1 MSATIGNRIIRL
13 SEVGSTN
20 TYLKDN
26 SELLKEHGL
35 VVIAEMQTSGRG
47 RAGRKFVSLPQ
58 KNVTFSVVMHPGLAL
73 GEVQVF
79 ALLAGIV
86 VARVLEKYINGVR
99 LKWPNDVLVNG
110 KKICGI
116 LLETITIP
124 QQNFPVLILGIGLN
138 TKGFLKDYPQEL
150 QKIVT
155 TLEAEIY
162 QNSNVINGTEDQPA
176 LENETI
182 FQLLLSE
189 LECYFAESSNNTTAN
204 REAGYLINA
213 RSALLSEWLKRSQAK
228 GRKVRSLNNVEEQLK
243 GSGTVGTIEGL
254 TKEGYLQIR
263 TETGEIM
270 THVSGDILEI
280 REEV

>member
-1 MSATIGNRIIRL
+1 MSESIGKRIIRL
-13 SEVGSTN
+13 TEVGSTN

-26 SELLKEHGL
+26 SELLKQHGL

-58 KNVTFSVVMHPGLAL
+58 KNVTFSVVLHPGLAL

-116 LLETITIP
+116 LLETIKIP
-124 QQNFPVLILGIGLN
+124 AQNFPVLILGIG
-138 TKGFLKDYPQEL
+138 FLKDYPEEL
-150 QKIVT
+150 QDILT
-155 TLEAEIY
+155 TLETEIA
-162 QNSNVINGTEDQPA
+162 QNSNLIIGAEDQAA
-176 LENETI
+176 LDNETV
-182 FQLLLSE
+182 FKLLLKE
-189 LECYFAESSNNTTAN
+189 LECCFEEFSKNITTN
-204 REAGYLINA
+204 RKADYLTDGQ
-213 RSALLSEWLKRSQAK
+213 SALLEEWLKRSQAR
-228 GRKVRSLNNVEEQLK
+228 GRKVRSLNNVEEQTK
-243 GSGTVGTIEGL
+243 SSGSVGTIEGL

-263 TETGEIM
+263 TETGELL
-270 THVSGDILEI
+270 THVSGDIIEI
-280 REEV
+280 REGQ

>member
-1 MSATIGNRIIRL
+1 MSETIGKRIIRL

-47 RAGRKFVSLPQ
+47 RAGRKFVSLPD
-58 KNVTFSVVMHPGLAL
+58 KNVTFSVVLHPGLAL

-86 VARVLEKYINGVR
+86 VARVLENYIDGVR

-138 TKGFLKDYPQEL
+138 TKGFLKEYPQEL
-150 QKIVT
+150 QKLVT

-176 LENETI
+176 LENETV

-189 LECYFAESSNNTTAN
+189 LECCFAEFSNNTTAN
-204 REAGYLINA
+204 REVGYLINA
-213 RSALLSEWLKRSQAK
+213 RSALLNEWLKRSQAK
-228 GRKVRSLNNVEEQLK
+228 GRKVRSLNNIEEQTK

-280 REEV
+280 REEE

>member
-1 MSATIGNRIIRL
+1 MSETIGKRIIRL

-47 RAGRKFVSLPQ
+47 RAGRKFVSLPD
-58 KNVTFSVVMHPGLAL
+58 KNVTFSVVLHPGLAL

-86 VARVLEKYINGVR
+86 VARVLENYIEGVR

-138 TKGFLKDYPQEL
+138 TKGFLKEYPQEL
-150 QKIVT
+150 QKLVT

-176 LENETI
+176 LENETV

-189 LECYFAESSNNTTAN
+189 LECCFAEFSNNTTAN
-204 REAGYLINA
+204 REVGYLINA
-213 RSALLSEWLKRSQAK
+213 RSALLNEWLKRSQAK
-228 GRKVRSLNNVEEQLK
+228 GRKVRSLNNVEEQTTV
-243 GSGTVGTIEGL
+243 SGTVGTIVGL

-280 REEV
+280 REEE

>member
-1 MSATIGNRIIRL
+1 MSETIGKRIIRL

-47 RAGRKFVSLPQ
+47 RAGRKFVSLPD
-58 KNVTFSVVMHPGLAL
+58 KNVTFSVVLHPGLAL

-86 VARVLEKYINGVR
+86 VARVLENYIEGVR

-138 TKGFLKDYPQEL
+138 TKGFLKEYPQEL
-150 QKIVT
+150 QKLVT

-176 LENETI
+176 LENETV

-189 LECYFAESSNNTTAN
+189 LECCFAEFSNNTTAN
-204 REAGYLINA
+204 REVGYLINA
-213 RSALLSEWLKRSQAK
+213 RSALLNEWLKRSQAK
-228 GRKVRSLNNVEEQLK
+228 GRKVRSLNNIEEQTK

-280 REEV
+280 REEE

>member
-1 MSATIGNRIIRL
+1 MSETIGKRIIRL

-47 RAGRKFVSLPQ
+47 RAGRKFVSLPD
-58 KNVTFSVVMHPGLAL
+58 KNVTFSVVLHPGLAL

-86 VARVLEKYINGVR
+86 VARVLENYIEGVR

-138 TKGFLKDYPQEL
+138 TKGFLKEYPQEL
-150 QKIVT
+150 QKLVT

-176 LENETI
+176 LDNETV

-189 LECYFAESSNNTTAN
+189 LECCFAEFSNNTTAN
-204 REAGYLINA
+204 REVGYLINA
-213 RSALLSEWLKRSQAK
+213 RSALLNEWLKRSQAK
-228 GRKVRSLNNVEEQLK
+228 GRKVRSLNNIEEQTK
-243 GSGTVGTIEGL
+243 GSGTVGTIVGL

-280 REEV
+280 REEE

>member
-1 MSATIGNRIIRL
+1 MSETIGNRIIRL

-47 RAGRKFVSLPQ
+47 RAGRKFVSLPD
-58 KNVTFSVVMHPGLAL
+58 KNVTFSVVLHPGLAL

-138 TKGFLKDYPQEL
+138 TKGFLKEYPQEL
-150 QKIVT
+150 QKLVT

-176 LENETI
+176 LENETV

-189 LECYFAESSNNTTAN
+189 LECCFAEFSNNTTAN
-204 REAGYLINA
+204 REVGYLINA
-213 RSALLSEWLKRSQAK
+213 RSALLNEWLKRSQAK

-280 REEV
+280 REEE

>member
-1 MSATIGNRIIRL
+1 MSETIGKRIIRL

-47 RAGRKFVSLPQ
+47 RAGRKFVSLPD
-58 KNVTFSVVMHPGLAL
+58 KNVTFSVVLHPGLAL

-138 TKGFLKDYPQEL
+138 TKGFLKEYPQEL

-176 LENETI
+176 LENETV

-189 LECYFAESSNNTTAN
+189 LECCFAEFSNNTTAN
-204 REAGYLINA
+204 REVGYLINA
-213 RSALLSEWLKRSQAK
+213 RSALLNEWLKRSQAK
-228 GRKVRSLNNVEEQLK
+228 GRKVRSLNNIEEQTK
-243 GSGTVGTIEGL
+243 GSGTVGTIVGL

-280 REEV
+280 REEE

>member
-1 MSATIGNRIIRL
+1 MSETIGKRIIRL

-47 RAGRKFVSLPQ
+47 RAGRKFVSLPD
-58 KNVTFSVVMHPGLAL
+58 KNVTFSVVLHPGLAL

-86 VARVLEKYINGVR
+86 VARVLENYIEGVR

-138 TKGFLKDYPQEL
+138 TKGFLKEYPQEL
-150 QKIVT
+150 QKLVT

-189 LECYFAESSNNTTAN
+189 LECCFAEFSNNTTAN
-204 REAGYLINA
+204 REVGYLINA
-213 RSALLSEWLKRSQAK
+213 RSALLNEWLKRSQAK
-228 GRKVRSLNNVEEQLK
+228 GRKVRSLNNIEEQTK
-243 GSGTVGTIEGL
+243 GSGTVGTIVGL

>member
-1 MSATIGNRIIRL
+1 MSETIGKRIIRL

-47 RAGRKFVSLPQ
+47 RAGRKFVSLPD
-58 KNVTFSVVMHPGLAL
+58 KNVTFSVVLHPGLAL

-138 TKGFLKDYPQEL
+138 TKGFLKEYPQEL

-189 LECYFAESSNNTTAN
+189 LECCFAEFSNNTTAN
-204 REAGYLINA
+204 REVGYLINA
-213 RSALLSEWLKRSQAK
+213 RSALLNEWLKRSQAK
-228 GRKVRSLNNVEEQLK
+228 GRKVRSLNNIEEQTK
-243 GSGTVGTIEGL
+243 GSGTVGTIVGL

-280 REEV
+280 REEE

>member
-1 MSATIGNRIIRL
+1 MSATIGNKIIRL

-189 LECYFAESSNNTTAN
+189 LECYFAEFSNNTTAN
-204 REAGYLINA
+204 REVGYLINA

-270 THVSGDILEI
+270 THVSGDIHEI

>member
-1 MSATIGNRIIRL
+1 MSATIGKRIIRL

-47 RAGRKFVSLPQ
+47 RAGRKFVSLPD
-58 KNVTFSVVMHPGLAL
+58 KNVTFSVVLHPGLAL

-138 TKGFLKDYPQEL
+138 TKGFLKEYPQEL

-176 LENETI
+176 LENETV

-189 LECYFAESSNNTTAN
+189 LECCFAEFSNNTTAN
-204 REAGYLINA
+204 REVGYLINA
-213 RSALLSEWLKRSQAK
+213 RSALLNEWLKRSQAK
-228 GRKVRSLNNVEEQLK
+228 GRKVRSLNNIEEQTK
-243 GSGTVGTIEGL
+243 GSGTVGTIVGL

-280 REEV
+280 REEE

>member
-1 MSATIGNRIIRL
+1 MSETIGNRIIRL

-47 RAGRKFVSLPQ
+47 RAGRKFVSLPD
-58 KNVTFSVVMHPGLAL
+58 KNVTFSVVLHPGLAL

-86 VARVLEKYINGVR
+86 VARVLENYIEGVR

-138 TKGFLKDYPQEL
+138 TKGFLKEYPQEL
-150 QKIVT
+150 QKLVT

-189 LECYFAESSNNTTAN
+189 LECYFAEFSNNTTAN
-204 REAGYLINA
+204 REVGYLINA
-213 RSALLSEWLKRSQAK
+213 RSALLNEWLKRSQAK
-228 GRKVRSLNNVEEQLK
+228 GRKVRSLNNIEEQTK
-243 GSGTVGTIEGL
+243 GSGTVGTIVGL

-280 REEV
+280 REEE

>member
-1 MSATIGNRIIRL
+1 MSETIGKRIIRL

-58 KNVTFSVVMHPGLAL
+58 KNVTFSVVLHPGLAL

-138 TKGFLKDYPQEL
+138 TKGFLKEYPQEL

-176 LENETI
+176 LENETV

-189 LECYFAESSNNTTAN
+189 LECCFAEFSNNTTAN
-204 REAGYLINA
+204 REVGYLINA
-213 RSALLSEWLKRSQAK
+213 RSALLNEWLKRSQAK

-280 REEV
+280 REEE

>member
-1 MSATIGNRIIRL
+1 MSETIGKRIIRL

-47 RAGRKFVSLPQ
+47 RAGRKFVSLPD
-58 KNVTFSVVMHPGLAL
+58 KNVTFSVVLHPGLAL

-138 TKGFLKDYPQEL
+138 TKGFLKEYPQEL

-176 LENETI
+176 LDNETV

-189 LECYFAESSNNTTAN
+189 LECCFAEFSNNTTAN
-204 REAGYLINA
+204 REVGYLINA
-213 RSALLSEWLKRSQAK
+213 RSALLNEWLKRSQAK
-228 GRKVRSLNNVEEQLK
+228 GRKVRSLNNIEEQTK
-243 GSGTVGTIEGL
+243 GSGTVGTIVGL

-280 REEV
+280 REEE

>member
-47 RAGRKFVSLPQ
+47 RAGRKFVSLPD
-58 KNVTFSVVMHPGLAL
+58 KNVTFSVVLHPGLAL

-86 VARVLEKYINGVR
+86 VARVLENYIEGVR

-138 TKGFLKDYPQEL
+138 TKGFLKEYPQEL
-150 QKIVT
+150 QKLVT

-189 LECYFAESSNNTTAN
+189 LECYFAEFSNNTTAN
-204 REAGYLINA
+204 REVGYLINA

-280 REEV
+280 REEE

>member
-1 MSATIGNRIIRL
+1 MSETIGKRIIRL

-58 KNVTFSVVMHPGLAL
+58 KNVTFSVVLHPGLAL

-86 VARVLEKYINGVR
+86 VARVLENYIDGVR

-138 TKGFLKDYPQEL
+138 TKGFLKEYPQEL
-150 QKIVT
+150 QKLVT

-176 LENETI
+176 LENETV

-189 LECYFAESSNNTTAN
+189 LECCFAEFSNNTTAN
-204 REAGYLINA
+204 REVGYLINA
-213 RSALLSEWLKRSQAK
+213 RSALLNEWLKRSQAK
-228 GRKVRSLNNVEEQLK
+228 GRKVRSLNNIEEQTK
-243 GSGTVGTIEGL
+243 GSGTVGTIVGL

-280 REEV
+280 REEE

>member
-1 MSATIGNRIIRL
+1 MSETIGKRIIRL

-138 TKGFLKDYPQEL
+138 TKGFLKEYPQEL
-150 QKIVT
+150 QKLVT

-176 LENETI
+176 LENETV

-189 LECYFAESSNNTTAN
+189 LECCFAEFSNNTTAN
-204 REAGYLINA
+204 REVGYLINA
-213 RSALLSEWLKRSQAK
+213 RSALLNEWLKRSQAK
-228 GRKVRSLNNVEEQLK
+228 GRKVRSLNNIEEQTK
-243 GSGTVGTIEGL
+243 GSGTVGTIVGL

-280 REEV
+280 REEE

>member
-47 RAGRKFVSLPQ
+47 RAGRKFVSLPD
-58 KNVTFSVVMHPGLAL
+58 KNVTFSVVLHPGLAL

-86 VARVLEKYINGVR
+86 VARVLENYIEGVR

-138 TKGFLKDYPQEL
+138 TKGFLKEYPQEL
-150 QKIVT
+150 QKLVT

-176 LENETI
+176 LENETV

-189 LECYFAESSNNTTAN
+189 LECCFAEFSNNTTAN
-204 REAGYLINA
+204 REVGYLINA
-213 RSALLSEWLKRSQAK
+213 RSALLNEWLKRSQAK
-228 GRKVRSLNNVEEQLK
+228 GRKVRSLNNIEEQTK
-243 GSGTVGTIEGL
+243 GSGTVGTIVGL

-280 REEV
+280 REEE

>member
-189 LECYFAESSNNTTAN
+189 LECYFAEFSNNTTAN
-204 REAGYLINA
+204 REVGYLINA

>member
-1 MSATIGNRIIRL
+1 MSETIGKRIIRL

-47 RAGRKFVSLPQ
+47 RAGRKFVSLPD
-58 KNVTFSVVMHPGLAL
+58 KNVTFSVVLHPGLAL

-138 TKGFLKDYPQEL
+138 TKGFLKEYPQEL
-150 QKIVT
+150 QKLVT

-189 LECYFAESSNNTTAN
+189 LECYFAEISNNTTAN

-213 RSALLSEWLKRSQAK
+213 RSALLNEWLKRSQAK
-228 GRKVRSLNNVEEQLK
+228 GRKVRSLNNIEEQTK

-280 REEV
+280 REEE

>member
-1 MSATIGNRIIRL
+1 MSETIGKRIIRL

-176 LENETI
+176 LENETV

-189 LECYFAESSNNTTAN
+189 LECCFAEFSNNTTAN
-204 REAGYLINA
+204 REVGYLINA

-228 GRKVRSLNNVEEQLK
+228 GRKVRSLNNIEEQTK

-280 REEV
+280 REEE

>member
-1 MSATIGNRIIRL
+1 MSATIGKRIIRL

-189 LECYFAESSNNTTAN
+189 LECYFAEFSNNTTAN
-204 REAGYLINA
+204 REVGYLINA
-213 RSALLSEWLKRSQAK
+213 RSALLNEWLKRSQAK
-228 GRKVRSLNNVEEQLK
+228 GRKVRSLNNIEEQTK
-243 GSGTVGTIEGL
+243 GSGTVGTIVGL

-280 REEV
+280 REEE

>member
-138 TKGFLKDYPQEL
+138 TKGFLKEYPQEL
-150 QKIVT
+150 QKLVT

-176 LENETI
+176 LENETV

-189 LECYFAESSNNTTAN
+189 LECCFAEFSNNTTAN
-204 REAGYLINA
+204 REVGYLINA
-213 RSALLSEWLKRSQAK
+213 RSALLNEWLKRSQAK
-228 GRKVRSLNNVEEQLK
+228 GRKVRSLNNIEEQTK
-243 GSGTVGTIEGL
+243 GSGTVGTIVGL

-280 REEV
+280 REEE

>member
-1 MSATIGNRIIRL
+1 MSATIGKRIIRL

-47 RAGRKFVSLPQ
+47 RAGRKFVSLPD
-58 KNVTFSVVMHPGLAL
+58 KNVTFSVVLHPGLAL

-86 VARVLEKYINGVR
+86 VARVLENYIDGVR

-138 TKGFLKDYPQEL
+138 TKGFLKEYPQEL

-176 LENETI
+176 LENETV

-189 LECYFAESSNNTTAN
+189 LECCFAEFSNNTTAN
-204 REAGYLINA
+204 REVGYLINA
-213 RSALLSEWLKRSQAK
+213 RSALLNEWLKRSQAK
-228 GRKVRSLNNVEEQLK
+228 GRKVRSLNNIEEQTK
-243 GSGTVGTIEGL
+243 GSGTVGTIVGL

-280 REEV
+280 REEE

>member
-1 MSATIGNRIIRL
+1 MSETIGKRIIRL

-47 RAGRKFVSLPQ
+47 RAGRKFVSLPD
-58 KNVTFSVVMHPGLAL
+58 KNVTFSVVLHPGLAL

-138 TKGFLKDYPQEL
+138 TKGFLKEYPQEL

-176 LENETI
+176 LENETV

-189 LECYFAESSNNTTAN
+189 LECCFAEFSNNTTAN
-204 REAGYLINA
+204 REVGYLINA
-213 RSALLSEWLKRSQAK
+213 RSALLNEWLKRSQAK
-228 GRKVRSLNNVEEQLK
+228 GRKVRSLNNIEEQTK

-280 REEV
+280 REEE

>member
-1 MSATIGNRIIRL
+1 MSETIGKRIIRL

-47 RAGRKFVSLPQ
+47 RAGRKFVSLPD
-58 KNVTFSVVMHPGLAL
+58 KNVTFSVVLHPGLAL

-138 TKGFLKDYPQEL
+138 TKGFLKEYPQEL
-150 QKIVT
+150 QKLVT

-176 LENETI
+176 LENETV

-189 LECYFAESSNNTTAN
+189 LECCFAEFSNNTTAN
-204 REAGYLINA
+204 REVGYLINA

-228 GRKVRSLNNVEEQLK
+228 GRKVRSLNNIEEQTK

-280 REEV
+280 REEE

>member
-1 MSATIGNRIIRL
+1 MSATIGKRIIRL

-47 RAGRKFVSLPQ
+47 RAGRKFVSLPD
-58 KNVTFSVVMHPGLAL
+58 KNVTFSVVLHPGLAL

-86 VARVLEKYINGVR
+86 VARVLENYIEGVR

-138 TKGFLKDYPQEL
+138 TKGFLKEYPQEL
-150 QKIVT
+150 QKLVT

-189 LECYFAESSNNTTAN
+189 LECCFAEFSNNTTAN
-204 REAGYLINA
+204 REVGYLINA
-213 RSALLSEWLKRSQAK
+213 RSALLNEWLKRSQAK
-228 GRKVRSLNNVEEQLK
+228 GRKVRSLNNIEEQTK
-243 GSGTVGTIEGL
+243 GSGTVGTIVGL

-280 REEV
+280 REEE

>member
-1 MSATIGNRIIRL
+1 MSATIGKRIIRL

-47 RAGRKFVSLPQ
+47 RAGRKFVSLPD
-58 KNVTFSVVMHPGLAL
+58 KNVTFSVVLHPGLAL

-138 TKGFLKDYPQEL
+138 TKGFLKEYPQEL

-176 LENETI
+176 LENETV

-189 LECYFAESSNNTTAN
+189 LECCFAEFSNNTTAN
-204 REAGYLINA
+204 REVGYLINA
-213 RSALLSEWLKRSQAK
+213 RSALLNEWLKRSQAK

-280 REEV
+280 REEE

>member
-1 MSATIGNRIIRL
+1 MSETIGKRIIRL

-47 RAGRKFVSLPQ
+47 RAGRKFVSLPD
-58 KNVTFSVVMHPGLAL
+58 KNVTFSVVLHPGLAL

-138 TKGFLKDYPQEL
+138 TKGFLKEYPQEL
-150 QKIVT
+150 QKLVT

-176 LENETI
+176 LENETV

-204 REAGYLINA
+204 REVGYLINA

-228 GRKVRSLNNVEEQLK
+228 GRKVRSLNNIEEQTK
-243 GSGTVGTIEGL
+243 GSGTVGTIVGL

-280 REEV
+280 REEE

>member
-1 MSATIGNRIIRL
+1 MSETIGKRIIRL

-58 KNVTFSVVMHPGLAL
+58 KNVTFSVVLHPGLAL

-138 TKGFLKDYPQEL
+138 TKGFLKEYPQEL

-176 LENETI
+176 LENETV

-189 LECYFAESSNNTTAN
+189 LECCFAEFSNNTTAN

-213 RSALLSEWLKRSQAK
+213 RSALLNEWLKRSQAK
-228 GRKVRSLNNVEEQLK
+228 GRKVRSLNNIEEQTK

-280 REEV
+280 REEE